1 MSVTIR
7 DAMTDPAL
15 FGGQFSGDSFK
26 AWRALLAGFY
36 GLPLVGDE
44 HAAWR
49 KITRRQAPTKPH
61 DELWLC
67 VGRRGGKSQ
76 AAALLAVFE
85 AAFQDYSDRL
95 SPGEVATVAVLAQ
108 DRKAARSVFRYITGL
123 LHSNPMLKALIV
135 REDRE
140 SIELSNR
147 TAIEVTTASFRSTRG
162 YTFACVIA
170 DEIAFWDSGDAA
182 NPDKAILSAVRPG
195 MATLNGKLIALSSPY
210 ARKGELWEHHK
221 RYFGK
226 NDSGILVAQA
236 PSLTM
241 NPTLPKRVVERAY
254 ERDEASAKAEYGAE
268 FRSDVESFV
277 SLEAVE
283 GCVIPGRIE
292 LPPTSGVQYTA
303 FNDPSGGSVDSW
315 TLAIAHREGDNVVL
329 DAIRSR
335 KPPFSPAGV
344 VAEYAELLKTYGIRT
359 VTGDRYGGQFPK
371 ELFDQH
377 GITYEVADRPR
388 SDLYRDTLP
397 LLNSERVEL
406 LDNRQLVKEF
416 VSLERRTSRSG
427 KDSIDHPPGQ
437 HDDLCNSV
445 SGAIVTAS
453 GRKAVGPAMLLRPS
467 RRFGGRRYG

>member
-49 KITRRQAPTKPH
+49 KITRRQAPRTPAE
-61 DELWLC
+61 ELWLV

-85 AAFQDYSDRL
+85 AAFQDYTDRL
-95 SPGEVATVAVLAQ
+95 SPGEVATVAVLAT
-108 DRKAARSVFRYITGL
+108 DRKAARSVFRYISGL
-123 LHSNPMLKALIV
+123 LHSNPMLQALIV

-170 DEIAFWDSGDAA
+170 DEIAFWRSDDAA
-182 NPDKAILSAVRPG
+182 NPDKEILSAVRPG

-210 ARKGELWEHHK
+210 ARKGELFEHHK

-292 LPPTSGVQYTA
+292 LPPVSGIQYNA
-303 FNDPSGGSVDSW
+303 FTDPSGGSVDSW
-315 TLAIAHREGDNVVL
+315 TLAITHREDDNVVL
-329 DAIRSR
+329 DAMRSR

-344 VAEYAELLKTYGIRT
+344 VAEFAELLKSYGIRT

-406 LDNRQLVKEF
+406 LDSKQLVKEF
-416 VSLERRTSRSG
+416 VSLERRTARSG

-445 SGAIVTAS
+445 AGAIVSAS
-453 GRKAVGPAMLLRPS
+453 GKKTSGYAMLLPPRYANRM
-467 RRFGGRRYG
+467 RRHG